1 MECPAFQ
8 PLPTNRGHPTLLF
21 RLLPFDEEDANPT
34 SCLLGGIEIPFT
46 HLLEFDEPVPLDA
59 YTSSAALLRRGA
71 PPEWPPTHADPSR
84 GSLKRLTVMVKSREP
99 NVSLMGRIT
108 VHLHGRPRMEGAKAL
123 IRRYTD
129 RLVPRGVRIV
139 VHPDR
144 LGLDAYI
151 ERLQPLRG
159 RLILLDEG
167 GVQFSSSSLSD
178 QVRDWA
184 MDSDPTHLAIGP
196 ASGFDGALPDV
207 QRISL
212 SQFTFPH
219 ELATIVLL
227 EQLYRAY
234 EILDGTSYHRP

>member
-1 MECPAFQ
+1 MATNPCISLERVPQEVDRDGEVKGAERASHGPDHRAPAWSPQ
-8 PLPTNRGHPTLLF
+8 DGRSEGPHPSLH
-21 RLLPFDEEDANPT
+21 R
-34 SCLLGGIEIPFT
+34 SI
-46 HLLEFDEPVPLDA
+46 
-59 YTSSAALLRRGA
+59 GA
-71 PPEWPPTHADPSR
+71 SR
-84 GSLKRLTVMVKSREP
+84 
-99 NVSLMGRIT
+99 
-108 VHLHGRPRMEGAKAL
+108 
-123 IRRYTD
+123 
-129 RLVPRGVRIV
+129 VRIV

-184 MDSDPTHLAIGP
+184 MDSEPTHLAIGP